1 MNDSLRREHG
11 TSRASTPEPAPT
23 YRCVV
28 LPSGDLLPIEE
39 RLGRRLLRMIPP
51 DCDEG
56 RALLDEDRVT
66 LVRRP
71 FGEGGRRREPPTDH

>member
-1 MNDSLRREHG
+1 MDDSLRRAPDTG
-11 TSRASTPEPAPT
+11 RATAPGPAPT

-56 RALLDEDRVT
+56 RALLDEERVT

-71 FGEGGRRREPPTDH
+71 FGEGGRRREPATDH